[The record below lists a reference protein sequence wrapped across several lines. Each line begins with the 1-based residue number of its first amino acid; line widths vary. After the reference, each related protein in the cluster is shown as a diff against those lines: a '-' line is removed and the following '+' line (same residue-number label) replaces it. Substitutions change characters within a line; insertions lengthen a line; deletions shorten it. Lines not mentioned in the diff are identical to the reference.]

1 VPPNVRRV
9 PRPDWEPLPY
19 EGCLGVEG
27 RVLVREP
34 DLLVAVLR
42 FAEDATIHEHPG
54 PNDTIVVCL
63 EGTGSTS
70 VAGEIARLTAGD
82 RVDWP
87 RGVPH
92 RLWTEGSTMTTLMVE
107 RMAQSAEGDA

>member
-34 DLLVAVLR
+34 DLL
-42 FAEDATIHEHPG
+42 
-54 PNDTIVVCL
+54 
-63 EGTGSTS
+63 
-70 VAGEIARLTAGD
+70 
-82 RVDWP
+82 
-87 RGVPH
+87 
-92 RLWTEGSTMTTLMVE
+92 MVE